1 MKFTHHHNT
10 QYALRMP
17 HPAVLIFVWV
27 CLAVATQTLSSRA
40 LLGAGAALLIVAY
53 MQNAARLRSL
63 LRRTRWILFSLLLIY
78 AYVTPGTA
86 LWPALAQFSPTL
98 EGLYGAL
105 LQLSRIVAALAAL
118 AILLNLLSRQQL
130 VSGLYVLAYPLR
142 FVGIARER
150 AAVRL
155 ALTLHYAES
164 ALTPTTQ
171 GWRAR
176 MDEMLTQPD
185 GESTFDDIELH
196 CPALTLRDG
205 LLAVGAGAALIW
217 VLL

>member
-1 MKFTHHHNT
+1 MKRIHHHDAEYT
-10 QYALRMP
+10 PLMP
-17 HPAVLIFVWV
+17 HPAVLIFLWV
-27 CLAVATQTLSSRA
+27 CLVITAQN
-40 LLGAGAALLIVAY
+40 LGAGALLAAGTALLAIAY

-86 LWPALAQFSPTL
+86 LWPMLAQFSPTL

-118 AILLNLLSRQQL
+118 AILLNLLPRQQL

-142 FVGIARER
+142 FMGIARER

-164 ALTPTTQ
+164 ALAQPGS
-171 GWRAR
+171 GWRVR
-176 MDEMLTQPD
+176 MDEMLTPPD
-185 GESTFDDIELH
+185 GESAFDDIELH

-205 LLAVGAGAALIW
+205 LLALGAGVALIW